1 MADKFSDR
9 CLQIISFFFLLL
21 LLLSELSR
29 LKDKAGTSGKGESPG
44 TSRQHT
50 AGCRPPPAS
59 PHGRTPIPALPA
71 DEATPP
77 ARSPNRKS
85 LSPFPEAGSARRSPP
100 APLTPQPARPRP
112 SSRRWPSAGA
122 VPGLRSAPRPAPPA
136 SLAPP
141 AGSPAAGE
149 PGEANGRVGGAAVR
163 QGLAPVPSDGGGAP
177 RPGPSAASS
186 WARRGR
192 GERPGGRRVLRVLG
206 SCCRPAAGG
215 VGRSAARAGRGGFLP
230 DKRCGASSPNQGGS
244 RLLGLIGSWGF

>member
-9 CLQIISFFFLLL
+9 CLRIISFFFLLL
-21 LLLSELSR
+21 LLSELYR

-59 PHGRTPIPALPA
+59 PHGRTPISALPA

-100 APLTPQPARPRP
+100 APLRSPPGPAPRPAAGRARGRRQGSAPRPARPRP
-112 SSRRWPSAGA
+112 PHSLLRRAARPQVSREKRT
-122 VPGLRSAPRPAPPA
+122 
-136 SLAPP
+136 
-141 AGSPAAGE
+141 
-149 PGEANGRVGGAAVR
+149 GRVGGAAVR
-163 QGLAPVPSDGGGAP
+163 QGPAPVPSDSGGAP